1 MGPTRD
7 KTLPVMD
14 EKAELLKRLEQE
26 LLEHNDFFDMLVDM
40 IPSKLYVAGRSSDVP
55 NPKYFKGPSKNEAS
69 HKGSAKVP
77 KRPKLDHAGSAST
90 KEDDVSSKPN
100 PPLMGSTE
108 KSQGSQQQLTPG
120 QSRIEALRAKLH
132 AKLQSKIASKQAS
145 VFPGADGNDAETVSK
160 RAARRLEKQRR
171 KEEAKKRAK
180 KQTGTATSNPNTTAY
195 TITPTTPVLDP
206 LQDLQHVDFGI
217 LSGLNTDSKKNY
229 LEANKALSSKG
240 KNLHKILAD
249 AEAKHQKLQA
259 LKNSSDTKDKEKAE
273 AIQWS
278 DTFKEADGARV
289 KDDPSKVRKAI
300 KRKEAKKTK
309 SQKAWKTRMQQQSET
324 AKNRQQIRQ
333 HNLQTRQLGG
343 AAGANLSK
351 KRIADPE
358 TNSSDKTRKGGRAG
372 FEGRKQGFLNSPKEV
387 TSGNRGKQQ

>member
-1 MGPTRD
+1 MGSSHD
-7 KTLPVMD
+7 KMLPATD
-14 EKAELLKRLEQE
+14 EKLELLKRLEQE
-26 LLEHNDFFDMLVDM
+26 LLEHNDFFEMLVDM
-40 IPSKLYVAGRSSDVP
+40 IPSKLYGAGKSSDVP
-55 NPKYFKGPSKNEAS
+55 NPKYFKGPSKKEAA
-69 HKGSAKVP
+69 HKVSAKAV
-77 KRPKLDHAGSAST
+77 KRPKLDHAGSTST
-90 KEDDVSSKPN
+90 HKEEDVTSEPH
-100 PPLMGSTE
+100 PPLMGSAE
-108 KSQGSQQQLTPG
+108 NSPAGSTPQPLTPG

-132 AKLQSKIASKQAS
+132 AKIASKQAS
-145 VFPGADGNDAETVSK
+145 ARPADGGKDAEAVSK

-180 KQTGTATSNPNTTAY
+180 KQTGTATANPSSTAY
-195 TITPTTPVLDP
+195 KITPTTPASDP
-206 LQDLQHVDFGI
+206 LQDLQHVDYGI
-217 LSGLNTDSKKNY
+217 LSGLNSDRKKNY

-259 LKNSSDTKDKEKAE
+259 LKSSSDTKDKEKAD

-289 KDDPSKVRKAI
+289 KDDPSKLRKAI

-309 SQKAWKTRMQQQSET
+309 SQKAWKTRMEQQSET
-324 AKNRQQIRQ
+324 AKNRQQVRQ
-333 HNLQTRQLGG
+333 HNLQTRKLGG

-351 KRIADPE
+351 KRIADPD
-358 TNSSDKTRKGGRAG
+358 TNSSDKNRKGGRAG

-387 TSGNRGKQQ
+387 ASGNRGKQQ